1 MEFDVHPLLN
11 ISDNLAAYKI
21 IRSTYGRRMSLPPG
35 VAELVTR
42 QSLGATSTDQSTYDL
57 WYPSGS
63 TTPVS
68 SIWGTTRQMAS
79 AWETTRNLLRIRTPY
94 YNSEES
100 LGNLPLEQIVT
111 IIPTG
116 SRGHSLEDFYYFWN
130 NRVLVCSRSRR
141 ASAWTFR
148 RTQLSAPPWIN
159 VAAGEVGIIEREGAR
174 RHEARILEY
183 HDSVSTSSALNTDEV
198 PWCASFVNWC
208 MTSVGIS
215 GPEHASAS
223 RNWRD
228 WGNGITEPM
237 FGCLAVFRRTGG
249 GHVGFVVGKIT
260 KHRMV
265 GRRRDRHEEEYYD
278 LALLGGNQSDRV
290 SVVSKPI
297 NSQLI
302 GYRIP
307 PNYTAPDEY
316 LTLREYQNEFG
327 YVVGAG
333 SEA

>member
-1 MEFDVHPLLN
+1 MEFEVQPLLN

-21 IRSTYGRRMSLPPG
+21 IRAIYSRRMHLPPG
-35 VAELVTR
+35 VSE
-42 QSLGATSTDQSTYDL
+42 SLAASSVGLPPISGRSTSTYDL

-63 TTPVS
+63 TDPTASVLG
-68 SIWGTTRQMAS
+68 IGRQVIGIQAP
-79 AWETTRNLLRIRTPY
+79 TY
-94 YNSEES
+94 YNTTDS
-100 LGNLPLEQIVT
+100 LHAVPLSQIVT
-111 IIPTG
+111 ISQVG
-116 SRGHSLEDFYYFWN
+116 NRGRTLEDFYYFWN
-130 NRVLVCSRSRR
+130 NRVLVCSRSRN

-148 RTQLSAPPWIN
+148 RTHLSAPPWVE
-159 VAAGEVGIIEREGAR
+159 VAAGEVGVLEREGS

-223 RNWRD
+223 RNWRE
-228 WGNGITEPM
+228 WGNGITEPV

-297 NSQLI
+297 NRQLI

-307 PNYTAPDEY
+307 PNYSVPEDY
-316 LTLREYQNEFG
+316 LTLREYQHEFG